1 LAEHRVVFE
10 EATER
15 ILEAYYKRRPG
26 DAAKWATDL
35 IYYASLNGLVG
46 EYVRLMDMIF
56 SEYFL
61 KDPDFAVRFVVR
73 FNNIIDRMR
82 KGPEYAYVARAL
94 EEIERFKEGR
104 MRPEVERM
112 GYRVPRPPKD
122 LRERASE
129 LVGRVMG

>member
-10 EATER
+10 GATER

-26 DAAKWATDL
+26 DAARWATDL
-35 IYYASLNGLVG
+35 IYYVSLEGLIE
-46 EYVRLMDMIF
+46 EYVRLMDTIF

-61 KDPDFAVRFVVR
+61 NEPDFAVRFVVKY
-73 FNNIIDRMR
+73 NDIIDRMR
-82 KGPEYAYVARAL
+82 KGPEYVYVSKAL

-104 MRPEVERM
+104 MIPEVERR

-122 LRERASE
+122 LKERVSK
-129 LVGRVMG
+129 LIDRVMG

>member
-26 DAAKWATDL
+26 DAARWATDL
-35 IYYASLNGLVG
+35 IYYASLEGLVG
-46 EYVRLMDMIF
+46 EYVKLIETIF

-61 KDPDFAVRFVVR
+61 KEPDFAVRFTVR
-73 FNNIIDRMR
+73 FNDVVDKMK
-82 KGPEYAYVARAL
+82 KGPEYAYVAKAL

-104 MRPEVERM
+104 VIPEVERM

-122 LRERASE
+122 LRERVSE
-129 LVGRVMG
+129 LVDRVMG